1 MSKKL
6 IFISMLIVLSAA
18 DRSPTANI
26 PNNLSSQVDRRN
38 NLSFKRV
45 KDRQT
50 INNISSQKYTGIA
63 KRIDDIS
70 RQITVR
76 IEDGSGGNGSGVI
89 VAKEGNTYYLVTA
102 AHVVKEQ
109 QKYWIITPT
118 KERVSIATR
127 QIQNA
132 NPELDIAIVKFQSQQ
147 NYRIANIGN
156 YRFRKLD
163 FVFITGF
170 PGGDKSKQRYLTA
183 GSIFTDEKAE
193 FYAKDRNSFDRG
205 QNLVYTNLSLPG
217 MSGGAVLDR
226 QGRLIGINTSAEN
239 EAIITPDGQSTADI
253 NFGFSLGIPI
263 STIIELAD
271 RGQLPRSQLQ
281 VSTTPIP
288 AMTQP
293 EGKEIGRVFFS
304 TVAKPSKNAAVK
316 DWLDYGNLL
325 WRNLRSSSP
334 EEAVDAFKTAIELL
348 ERHPEALYY
357 QEQLRTAYF
366 GMGVAYSLFSRE
378 NSTDYSV
385 TVRQAGAKVRS
396 QAAIVAF
403 QKAIAVDP
411 GFYQSWRYLGFEL
424 QSLRRY
430 EEALTAYQQAIA
442 QNKNNF
448 VLYVEQ
454 GDIFRALGRYQ
465 AAIDSYNLAMQ
476 LKPTHP
482 WIYNNR
488 GLAFFKLNLYLQA
501 ITDFNRAIELNPRF
515 VNGYLNLGLTYSYG
529 YLNWGLTNRLQ
540 QKNVDLT
547 ISNFNRAIELDPQRA
562 TVYSGRGMF
571 YAVQQKFTPAM
582 SDCNKALELDP
593 ELADGYACRGVIYTY
608 QQQCALAMADFNRAV
623 ELDVTRK
630 KIEISCPN
638 QP

>member
-18 DRSPTANI
+18 DQSPTANI

-76 IEDGSGGNGSGVI
+76 IEDESGGNGSGVI
-89 VAKEGNTYYLVTA
+89 IAKGGNTYYLVTA

-118 KERVSIATR
+118 KERVSIATA

-163 FVFITGF
+163 FIFIAGF
-170 PGGDKSKQRYLTA
+170 PGRDKSKQRYITA
-183 GSIFTDEKAE
+183 GAIFTDEKAE

-271 RGQLPRSQLQ
+271 RGQLLPRSQLQ

-403 QKAIAVDP
+403 HKAIAVDP

-488 GLAFFKLNLYLQA
+488 GNTFAKWNRYPEA
-501 ITDFNRAIELNPRF
+501 IADFSRAIEINPRL
-515 VNGYLNLGLTYSYG
+515 VIAHYNRGLTYS
-529 YLNWGLTNRLQ
+529 LQ
-540 QKNVDLT
+540 EKFDLS
-547 ISNFNRAIELDPQRA
+547 IADLNRAIELDPQRA
-562 TVYSGRGMF
+562 ASYSGRGMF
-571 YAVQQKFTPAM
+571 YAVQKKFDRAT

-593 ELADGYACRGVIYTY
+593 ELPDGYVCRGLTYQY
-608 QQQCALAMADFNRAV
+608 QQQCPLAIKNYDRAV
-623 ELDVTRK
+623 ELDITK
-630 KIEISCPN
+630 KMKISCPGS
-638 QP
+638 